1 VTESPPPC
9 ELCDSGRL
17 VLQYALRNPIFRCV
31 DCGVLV
37 SKQAWDGTD
46 TAAWYS
52 AEFFAHNYWQEHS
65 ADASP
70 DLPVYHRTLDRLA
83 QMGLPGGRLLD
94 VGCGLGVFMQAAQKR
109 GFDVQGTEVSRHAA
123 NQVRQQLQI
132 PVFLGEL
139 ETAAYPPQSFDA
151 VTLWDVLEHVQRPSA
166 LLRQVGAILRK
177 DGWLVVRAP
186 NEDTLINQ
194 IARSAYALS
203 AGQIKGPLQRMHEYY
218 HLYYFTRQT
227 LARLLERHGFR
238 IVDRWGG
245 EVHLSRVATS
255 ALVRSGL
262 RALYGLQALLG
273 MQYEQVVIARKIGA
287 EKTLEE
293 R

>member
-1 VTESPPPC
+1 MP
-9 ELCDSGRL
+9 R
-17 VLQYALRNPIFRCV
+17 
-31 DCGVLV
+31 
-37 SKQAWDGTD
+37 
-46 TAAWYS
+46 
-52 AEFFAHNYWQEHS
+52 
-65 ADASP
+65 
-70 DLPVYHRTLDRLA
+70 